1 VALKSLWVN
10 SSAALVV
17 NGSNIDVATAVLL
30 LKLYPG
36 FAPIAVE
43 SYTNKHSW
51 QSLQLRKSEEPVKKK
66 KPKGKRQYRSL
77 SVRLAAI
84 LSS

>member
-17 NGSNIDVATAVLL
+17 NGSNIDVVTAVLL
-30 LKLYPG
+30 LKPYPG
-36 FAPIAVE
+36 FAPIAAE
-43 SYTNKHSW
+43 NYTSKHSW

-77 SVRLAAI
+77 
-84 LSS
+84 